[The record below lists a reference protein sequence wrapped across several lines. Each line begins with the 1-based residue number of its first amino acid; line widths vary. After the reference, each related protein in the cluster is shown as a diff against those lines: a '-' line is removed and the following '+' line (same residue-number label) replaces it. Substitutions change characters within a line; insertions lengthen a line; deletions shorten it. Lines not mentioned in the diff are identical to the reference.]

1 MVEKKDTRRD
11 AWNFD
16 YIGIKA
22 FKRKDDRPDWERMS
36 DDSMNKVLKTV
47 ILCIFAYGGYHF
59 IIALIE
65 RFIG

>member
-1 MVEKKDTRRD
+1 MKMKKNSIIADMW
-11 AWNFD
+11 ASF
-16 YIGIKA
+16 
-22 FKRKDDRPDWERMS
+22 RKDDRPDWERMS

-65 RFIG
+65 RFSG

>member
-36 DDSMNKVLKTV
+36 DDGMNKILK
-47 ILCIFAYGGYHF
+47 LCICGIFAYGGYHV
-59 IIALIE
+59 IIALYD
-65 RFIG
+65 RFV